1 MSLFP
6 HNIVLYK
13 ENPKMSTE
21 NLLDLMNKFRKAVRY
36 KVSIKTKHLTFYTL
50 KMNYIKK
57 IMEVIPFVIAPK
69 IIKYILTNLT
79 KD

>member
-13 ENPKMSTE
+13 ENPKRSTE
-21 NLLDLMNKFRKAVRY
+21 NLLDLMNKFSKAVRY
-36 KVSIKTKHLTFYTL
+36 KVSIKTNHSNFYTL